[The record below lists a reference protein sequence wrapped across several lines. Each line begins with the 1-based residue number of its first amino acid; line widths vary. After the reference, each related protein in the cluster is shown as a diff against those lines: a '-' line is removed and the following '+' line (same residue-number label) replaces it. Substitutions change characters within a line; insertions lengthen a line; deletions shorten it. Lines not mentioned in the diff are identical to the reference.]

1 MPEVIFYITKDLQRP
16 DDFADGKQEVCL
28 VFMLSVLC
36 ATQWPRRCSHRR
48 RRHISECIT
57 PALQACIKPVFKF
70 VETVEIPIMRSTSWG
85 KARSPSFVFIH
96 SYLLKMAHSALSLH
110 RFIT

>member
-1 MPEVIFYITKDLQRP
+1 MPEIIFLHNQESVRS
-16 DDFADGKQEVCL
+16 DDFANGKQEVRL
-28 VFMLSVLC
+28 VLIVSVLC
-36 ATQWPRRCSHRR
+36 ATRWLRRCSHGRCG
-48 RRHISECIT
+48 HITECIT
-57 PALQACIKPVFKF
+57 PALQACIKLVFKF

-85 KARSPSFVFIH
+85 KARSPSFVFIR